1 MMAPEQL
8 QSMIGKNAVDADG
21 DKIGRIG
28 QIYLDDST
36 GEPQWV
42 TVSTGMFG
50 TKESFAP
57 LYNSRAEGDNLVLA
71 VSKAMV
77 KDAPNVDND
86 GHLEESEVQA
96 LYDYYSGYLGSD
108 SATGRDTMDQGT
120 MGGGT
125 MGGGTMGGGTMG
137 GGTMGQETAGT
148 GAAGGREDLAG
159 EPGVVGH
166 DTSGPTTDDAM
177 TRSEEQVRVGT
188 QRVEAGRA
196 RLRKYIVTENV
207 TQTVPVSHEEVRIE
221 REPIT
226 DENVGQAMSGGDLTE
241 EEHEVTLHAERPV
254 VEKETVPVERVRLA
268 TETVTSEETVSEQV
282 RKERIEDPQTDIQG
296 DQR

>member
-8 QSMIGKNAVDADG
+8 QSMIGKTAVDADG

-36 GEPQWV
+36 GDPQWV
-42 TVSTGMFG
+42 TVSTGLFG

-57 LYNSRAEGDNLVLA
+57 LYGSRAEGDNLVLA

-77 KDAPNVDND
+77 KDAPNVEND

-96 LYDYYSGYLGSD
+96 LFQYYAGYLGD
-108 SATGRDTMDQGT
+108 QGATGGQGYMDEGATGGQGYMDEGAVGRQDYVDEGST
-120 MGGGT
+120 GRQDLT
-125 MGGGTMGGGTMG
+125 
-137 GGTMGQETAGT
+137 GQA
-148 GAAGGREDLAG
+148 
-159 EPGVVGH
+159 GVVGR

-177 TRSEEQVRVGT
+177 TRSEERVRVGT
-188 QRVEAGRA
+188 QNVEAGRA

-226 DENVGQAMSGGDLTE
+226 EGNVGQAMSGADLSE

-268 TETVTSEETVSEQV
+268 TETVTSEETVTEQV
-282 RKERIEDPQTDIQG
+282 RKEQIDDPQSDIRG

>member
-8 QSMIGKNAVDADG
+8 QSMIGKNAVDTSG
-21 DKIGRIG
+21 DKIGKIG

-36 GEPQWV
+36 GDPQWV
-42 TVSTGMFG
+42 TVSTGLFG

-57 LYNSRAEGDNLVLA
+57 LYGSRAEGDDLVLA
-71 VSKAMV
+71 VSKAQV

-96 LYDYYSGYLGSD
+96 LYQYYNGYLGEQGSVGNRGD
-108 SATGRDTMDQGT
+108 LDYVEGNRGDVDYVEGTGRQDLGDRTDT
-120 MGGGT
+120 
-125 MGGGTMGGGTMG
+125 
-137 GGTMGQETAGT
+137 
-148 GAAGGREDLAG
+148 
-159 EPGVVGH
+159 VGH
-166 DTSGPTTDDAM
+166 DTSGPNTDDAM
-177 TRSEEQVRVGT
+177 TRSEERVRVGT
-188 QRVEAGRA
+188 QNVETGRA

-226 DENVGQAMSGGDLTE
+226 DANRGQAMSGGDLTE
-241 EEHEVTLHAERPV
+241 EEHEVTLHAEQPV

-268 TETVTSEETVSEQV
+268 TETVTDEETVTEQV
-282 RKERIEDPQTDIQG
+282 RKEQIEEPQTEIRG
-296 DQR
+296 NQR